1 MLVFLD
7 RTDFRLVD
15 GTHIFQH
22 FLAYLHVCK
31 TCLQCLVRGF
41 PFHLWTRM
49 DSGCC
54 TCQLVKIPTTEFL
67 PSDEW
72 LQKSNRAGSF
82 SVAGQW
88 AQGLRITIAEENP
101 PFGPS
106 GRRWPPGNQSHC
118 SDCRGPIWF
127 KTFYQFTE
135 SQLNFKTPFD
145 ITTENTILC
154 LV

>member
-1 MLVFLD
+1 MPAVPGARISFS
-7 RTDFRLVD
+7 FVGSD
-15 GTHIFQH
+15 G
-22 FLAYLHVCK
+22 LGLLYLPAGQNGAH
-31 TCLQCLVRGF
+31 QE
-41 PFHLWTRM
+41 P
-49 DSGCC
+49 
-54 TCQLVKIPTTEFL
+54 IPRSTEFL

-72 LQKSNRAGSF
+72 LQKSNRTGSF

-88 AQGLRITIAEENP
+88 AQGLRITIAQENP

-106 GRRWPPGNQSHC
+106 GRPWPPGNQSHC

-145 ITTENTILC
+145 ITTAENTILC